1 MKNFMKF
8 LNDVIEHLLQT
19 KIGRFDVSP
28 PYRTLE
34 VPFVFTFAFR
44 LSRGAPRRPRVER
57 VWFITE
63 NKLPYQLVGPPAG
76 WSLEIERL
84 SPSTRPLHKLRPPA
98 ELHRVVARFARRF
111 E

>member
-1 MKNFMKF
+1 M
-8 LNDVIEHLLQT
+8 
-19 KIGRFDVSP
+19 
-28 PYRTLE
+28 
-34 VPFVFTFAFR
+34 
-44 LSRGAPRRPRVER
+44 ER

-98 ELHRVVARFARRF
+98 DSCIGCRPAVRKAVRAVNVQRLVCVPVQRIVYTRIAR
-111 E
+111 

>member
-1 MKNFMKF
+1 M
-8 LNDVIEHLLQT
+8 
-19 KIGRFDVSP
+19 
-28 PYRTLE
+28 
-34 VPFVFTFAFR
+34 
-44 LSRGAPRRPRVER
+44 ER

-98 ELHRVVARFARRF
+98 ELCIGCRAVRKAVRVNVQRLVCVPVQRIVYTRIAR
-111 E
+111 